1 MKAFSCLRLT
11 ILSRAID
18 NINLPAYQG
27 SALRGAFGHALKRAV
42 CTFKTQECTACLL
55 KTKCVYSY
63 TFETPPPADT
73 EVLRLYPFAP
83 HPFVLNISGNSNE
96 NRKPG
101 SPLQFGMTLVGR
113 AIEFLPYFAYGFI
126 QMGQLGIGK
135 GRGRFDVEQIVA
147 VNDKGEN
154 AEIVFE
160 HDHVTPPETILS
172 FENACQRSTEYASN
186 EITVRFN
193 TPLRVKYRG
202 RLHDNPDFHIMI
214 RNLLRRVSNLLY
226 FHCGQHADFDF
237 KTLIRKAET
246 VKMIHSDI
254 RWADQK
260 RYSNRQKKHMLMGGI
275 VGQATYRGDLA
286 EFLPLLVLGS
296 WVNIGK
302 GTSFGLGSYSLSNTD

>member
-1 MKAFSCLRLT
+1 MRVFSCLRLT
-11 ILSRAID
+11 IQTRAID
-18 NINLPAYQG
+18 NIKLPAYQG

-42 CTFKTQECTACLL
+42 CTFKVQECTACLL

-83 HPFVLNISGNSNE
+83 HPFVLNISGNGTQ

-126 QMGQLGIGK
+126 QMGQAGIGK
-135 GRGRFDVEQIVA
+135 GRGRFNVERIA
-147 VNDKGEN
+147 VLN
-154 AEIVFE
+154 AEGQKAETVFRQDRLSAPETLLNFE
-160 HDHVTPPETILS
+160 HARKLS
-172 FENACQRSTEYASN
+172 AQYGPDK
-186 EITVRFN
+186 ITVKFN

-202 RLHDNPDFHIMI
+202 RLHDMPDFHILI

-226 FHCGQHADFDF
+226 FHCGQHTDFDF
-237 KTLIRKAET
+237 KTLIRKAEA
-246 VKMIHSDI
+246 VRMLHSDI

-286 EFLPLLVLGS
+286 EFLPLLVLGT

-302 GTSFGLGSYSLSNTD
+302 GTGFGLGSYTLT